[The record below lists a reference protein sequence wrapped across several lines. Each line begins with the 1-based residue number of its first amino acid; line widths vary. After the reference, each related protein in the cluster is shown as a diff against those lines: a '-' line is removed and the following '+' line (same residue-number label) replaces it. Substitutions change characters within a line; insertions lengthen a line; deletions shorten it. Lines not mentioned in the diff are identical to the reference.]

1 MKHPSNRD
9 FFARWNEARGKALAP
24 DRNAMPPESVRHLL
38 SDIFVL
44 SYDPARGYPF
54 RVAGTRVCA
63 RLGRD
68 LKSENFCALFEDEAR
83 SEIEDLIGVVAEE
96 SIPTVIGLTAAAQW
110 GEIVH
115 AELLLLPFSARVHTP
130 MSLTGMLAFFHDGPG
145 TIGRFG
151 VTSWRHLHQ
160 DARFFG
166 PRTLR
171 KLEVVRGFMVY
182 EGLR

>member
-1 MKHPSNRD
+1 VKHPSNRD
-9 FFARWNEARGKALAP
+9 FFARWNEARGTSLAP
-24 DRNAMPPESVRHLL
+24 DRNAMPPETVRQLL
-38 SDIFVL
+38 GDIFVL
-44 SYDPARGYPF
+44 SYEPKKGYPF

-68 LKSENFCALFEDEAR
+68 LKNESFSSLFTDEAR
-83 SEIEDLIGVVAEE
+83 AEIEDLVGVVAEE
-96 SIPTVIGLTAAAQW
+96 SLPTVVGLTAAASN

-130 MSLTGMLAFFHDGPG
+130 LSLTGLLAFFHDGPG
-145 TIGRFG
+145 TIGPFG
-151 VTSWRHLHQ
+151 ITSWRHLHQ
-160 DARFFG
+160 NNRSFG

-171 KLEVVRGFMVY
+171 KLEIVRGFTVY